1 MDKPLS
7 SSVSTLLN
15 VAPVSRVRRNHAL
28 EHATLNV
35 LSERY
40 RDLRLVGRASLWG
53 FYVYG
58 NVPTERMLAAAQEGL
73 RRLRAGD
80 RRMAIHPNCGS
91 NLAIAGILA
100 GVGAFLALG
109 GLSKDDSRGFW
120 QRLFRLPFAC
130 TAAMLGILLAQPMG
144 PLFQAHVTTQADVGA
159 LRIVGVTQETR
170 AGVVVHHVR
179 TGG

>member
-1 MDKPLS
+1 MDRPLS
-7 SSVSTLLN
+7 SPVSSLLN
-15 VAPVSRVRRNHAL
+15 VAPISRVRRNHAL
-28 EHATLNV
+28 EHATMNV

-58 NVPTERMLAAAQEGL
+58 NVPTEGILAAAQEGL
-73 RRLRAGD
+73 RRLKAGD
-80 RRMAIHPNCGS
+80 RRVAIHPNCGS
-91 NLAIAGILA
+91 NLAISGILA

-109 GLSKDDSRGFW
+109 GLSRDHPRNFW

-130 TAAMLGILLAQPMG
+130 TAAMLGIVLAQPVG

-159 LRIVGVTQETR
+159 LRVVDVTREAR
-170 AGVVVHHVR
+170 AGIAVHHIR
-179 TGG
+179 TEG